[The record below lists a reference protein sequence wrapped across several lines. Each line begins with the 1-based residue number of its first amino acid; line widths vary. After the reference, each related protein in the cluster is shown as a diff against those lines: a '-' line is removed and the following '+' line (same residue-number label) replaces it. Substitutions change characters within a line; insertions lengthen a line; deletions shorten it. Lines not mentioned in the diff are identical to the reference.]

1 MQIATAD
8 PDAALPTMQAAGTPS
23 GANAGQTKDAS
34 HKTDHNGTATGTA
47 TASGATTA
55 SVAPTAQTTT
65 PQPPAGP
72 VISIMAAAAHLPAGS
87 QPPAPSTDT
96 QTAPAVTRKISANSP
111 PTAAAGSASAA
122 GTTSAVSSSAAA
134 ASTAPTPAEAALA
147 HEAVAR
153 FHAALATAKSGH
165 ADPASAKPSSTA
177 TGNTASAPVAT
188 GTAGQSGATASPGVV
203 ASPLLAASAA
213 TSAPAG
219 SANGAGAATS
229 ANPASASSQISA
241 ALVNVSKLDGSH
253 ASAGAA
259 SGTRLTIALAPP
271 AIGTVTL
278 QIDRHADGS
287 SSVTIGASHPDTLLD
302 LRNDHSTLDQV
313 LTQAGLPAANR
324 SISFNL
330 IEPRPGAASQPQAGN
345 SFTGGFGGNLG
356 GNLGGGFGFSG
367 GTPQGGS
374 GGGSARNADPV
385 YRTPAIAAGV
395 ATNSVAEAV
404 GLPANVALRRF
415 GVNVMA

>member
-1 MQIATAD
+1 M
-8 PDAALPTMQAAGTPS
+8 
-23 GANAGQTKDAS
+23 
-34 HKTDHNGTATGTA
+34 
-47 TASGATTA
+47 
-55 SVAPTAQTTT
+55 
-65 PQPPAGP
+65 
-72 VISIMAAAAHLPAGS
+72 
-87 QPPAPSTDT
+87 
-96 QTAPAVTRKISANSP
+96 
-111 PTAAAGSASAA
+111 
-122 GTTSAVSSSAAA
+122 
-134 ASTAPTPAEAALA
+134 A

-177 TGNTASAPVAT
+177 TSNTTSAPVAT

-253 ASAGAA
+253 ASASASAGAA

-356 GNLGGGFGFSG
+356 GGFGFSG